1 MAVFDLLKRFVGTN
15 VPSGDRRGLER
26 VRASL
31 GARVLVVD
39 DSATIRAVLGK
50 MLTQDG
56 YEVLKAADG
65 EGAVELAQ
73 TQLPDLIFL
82 DIVLPGISGFAVLRS
97 LRRDSRT
104 RTTPIIMMSGNQQA
118 TEQFYVQRFGADGFV
133 KKPFGRADVFHA
145 IRSLVQAN
153 RMPAR
158 LEAKP
163 VDAIP
168 ADMTPEEWNAIPEVG
183 MPDEAHVAAMES
195 GAAQAASVPADAPV
209 MTGSLQPTAPVAA
222 AQPVPGLLAAGV
234 AAGSPHHPAVPHAER
249 PVTVAVPVDPVH
261 IGPEM
266 PAASA
271 HQWSVVATSAA
282 MRPSI
287 GNRLRSAFGSGSSPL
302 TMHVH
307 APERAEPSA
316 AVADEL
322 MPSKQ
327 DDAAE

>member
-15 VPSGDRRGLER
+15 VPGGDRRSLER

-50 MLTQDG
+50 MLAQDG

-65 EGAVELAQ
+65 EGAIELAQ

-195 GAAQAASVPADAPV
+195 GAAQAAPTTVDAPAV
-209 MTGSLQPTAPVAA
+209 TGSLQSTAPVAA
-222 AQPVPGLLAAGV
+222 AQPVPGLLAAGADV
-234 AAGSPHHPAVPHAER
+234 GSLHPAVPHAER

-261 IGPEM
+261 IGSET

-271 HQWSVVATSAA
+271 HQWSVAATSAV

-287 GNRLRSAFGSGSSPL
+287 GSRLRSAFGSASSPL
-302 TMHVH
+302 TLHIH
-307 APERAEPSA
+307 APERVEPA
-316 AVADEL
+316 ATGADEP
-322 MPSKQ
+322 MPSKR

>member
-1 MAVFDLLKRFVGTN
+1 MAVFDLLKRLVGTN
-15 VPSGDRRGLER
+15 VPGGDRRGNER

-50 MLTQDG
+50 MLAQDG

-65 EGAVELAQ
+65 ESAVELAQ
-73 TQLPDLIFL
+73 AQFPDLIFL

-104 RTTPIIMMSGNQQA
+104 HTTPIIMMSGNQQA

-163 VDAIP
+163 VDTIP
-168 ADMTPEEWNAIPEVG
+168 EGMTAAEWDAIPEVG
-183 MPDEAHVAAMES
+183 MPDDVHAAAAPA
-195 GAAQAASVPADAPV
+195 GAVVPADGVHARVSP
-209 MTGSLQPTAPVAA
+209 A
-222 AQPVPGLLAAGV
+222 AQPVPPAATTPHPIPNLLAAG
-234 AAGSPHHPAVPHAER
+234 AGAQVRPVEPHAAR
-249 PVTVAVPVDPVH
+249 PVTVAVPVEPMH
-261 IGPEM
+261 AGPE
-266 PAASA
+266 ASA
-271 HQWSVVATSAA
+271 VPAHSWSTMTTSAV

-287 GNRLRSAFGSGSSPL
+287 GSRLRSVFGSASSSL
-302 TMHVH
+302 TLHVH
-307 APERAEPSA
+307 AAKPAEPA
-316 AVADEL
+316 ATVADTTV
-322 MPSKQ
+322 PAKH
-327 DDAAE
+327 DDLAE